1 MDIKKI
7 VNKFPTKYSSGFTHE
22 EISDLLEQLNVNE
35 KRFNKAMGT
44 NTVMMIDGNTIYYHT
59 DIESALNQ
67 VVNNKSQHPLAWD

>member
-7 VNKFPTKYSSGFTHE
+7 VNKFPTKYSMGFTDE

-35 KRFNKAMGT
+35 KRFNKAMGV
-44 NTVMMIDGNTIYYHT
+44 NTVMMIDGNTIHYHT

-67 VVNNKSQHPLAWD
+67 LLNGKSQHPLAWD